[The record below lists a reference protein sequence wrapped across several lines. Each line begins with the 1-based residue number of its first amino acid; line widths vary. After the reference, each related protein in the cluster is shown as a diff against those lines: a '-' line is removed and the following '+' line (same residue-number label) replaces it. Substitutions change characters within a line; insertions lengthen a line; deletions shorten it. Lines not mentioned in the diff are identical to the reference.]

1 MQKRSAKYMEKLKR
15 SHMAGVLRK
24 DLIGKEVTLAG
35 WVQKRRDLGGLIFV
49 DLRDKTGISQVVF
62 DQDVSMDAFTIGETL
77 GSEYVITVKG
87 KVLERHSKNL
97 DMPTG
102 EVEIFV
108 KEVEVLNEA
117 KTPPIYIKDDDQ
129 VSENLRLKYRYLD
142 LRKQNMQQNL
152 KLRHDVTKL
161 VREFLD
167 NETFVE
173 VETPILTK
181 PTPEGARDYIVPS
194 RVNQGKFY
202 ALPQSPQLF
211 KQLLMVSGT
220 DRYFQIVKCFRDE
233 DLRADR
239 QPEFTQID
247 CEMSFV
253 DEEDIMEINERM
265 MAYVL
270 KNIKGIELSLPIPR
284 ITYEEAMDRYGN
296 DKPDTRFGLELIN
309 VTESLKSSD
318 FKVFSST
325 IEKGGIIK
333 AINVSGEAEN
343 FSRKDITNLE
353 KYTKDYG
360 AKGLAWIKVTEEGV
374 NSPIAKFLSEGE
386 IQSILDRTEGKT
398 GDLLLFVADEPQV
411 VHGALSNLR
420 NNLGKQLNLC
430 DNDEYNFLWVT
441 EFPLFERDKETQR
454 LTASHHPFTAPID
467 EDLLL
472 LDKKP
477 EDARA
482 RAYDL
487 VLNGY
492 EIGGGSIRIHT
503 SDIQEKMFKALG
515 FSKEEAYK
523 KFGFLLEA
531 FQYGT
536 PPHGGIAYGLDR
548 LVMILAHEE
557 NIRQVIAFPKTQ
569 NATCLLT
576 DAPTTIDNEQLAE
589 LHININSSEE
599 SS

>member
-1 MQKRSAKYMEKLKR
+1 MEKLKR

-24 DLIGKEVTLAG
+24 EHIGQEVTLAG

-49 DLRDKTGISQVVF
+49 DLRDKTGITQVVF
-62 DQDVSMDAFTIGETL
+62 DQDISKEAFSLGETL
-77 GSEYVITVKG
+77 GSEYVIIVTG

-97 DMPTG
+97 DIPTG
-102 EVEIFV
+102 EVEVFV

-142 LRKQNMQQNL
+142 LRKKKMQQNL

-194 RVNQGKFY
+194 RVNEGKFF

-253 DEEDIMEINERM
+253 DEEDIMKINERM

-270 KNIKGIELSLPIPR
+270 KNIKGIDIKLPIPR
-284 ITYEEAMDRYGN
+284 LTYEEAMDRYGN
-296 DKPDTRFGLELIN
+296 DKPDTRFGLELID
-309 VTESLKSSD
+309 VSHGLKNSD

-325 IEKGGIIK
+325 FEKGGIIK
-333 AINVSGEAEN
+333 GINVTGEAEN

-360 AKGLAWIKVTEEGV
+360 AKGLAWIKVTDEGI
-374 NSPIAKFLSEGE
+374 NSPIGKFLSEEE
-386 IQSILDRTEGKT
+386 IQSILDKMQGKT
-398 GDLLLFVADEPQV
+398 GDLLLFVADEAHV
-411 VHGALSNLR
+411 VHSALGNLR
-420 NNLGKQLNLC
+420 NNLGKELNLYNK
-430 DNDEYNFLWVT
+430 DQYNFLWVT
-441 EFPLFERDKETQR
+441 EFPLFERDKETNR

-467 EDLLL
+467 EDLEL
-472 LDKKP
+472 LDQNP
-477 EDARA
+477 ENARA

-503 SDIQEKMFKALG
+503 SEVQEKMFKALG
-515 FSKEEAYK
+515 FTKEEAYK

-576 DAPTTIDNEQLAE
+576 DAPTTIDAEQLEE
-589 LHININSSEE
+589 LHINVATSEE

>member
-1 MQKRSAKYMEKLKR
+1 
-15 SHMAGVLRK
+15 MAGVLRNEN
-24 DLIGKEVTLAG
+24 IGEEVILAG

-49 DLRDKTGISQVVF
+49 DLRDKTGITQVVF
-62 DQDVSMDAFTIGETL
+62 DQEVSQEAFEIGETL
-77 GSEYVITVKG
+77 GSEYVISIKG
-87 KVLERHSKNL
+87 KVFERHSKNL
-97 DMPTG
+97 EIPTG
-102 EVEIFV
+102 EIEVFVEN
-108 KEVEVLNEA
+108 VEVLNEA

-167 NETFVE
+167 GETFVE

-194 RVNQGKFY
+194 RVNPGKFY

-265 MAYVL
+265 MAHVL
-270 KNIKGIELSLPIPR
+270 KNIKDVDIALPIPR
-284 ITYEEAMDRYGN
+284 MTYKEAMERYGN
-296 DKPDTRFGLELIN
+296 DKPDTRFGLELID

-343 FSRKDITNLE
+343 FSRKDISNLE

-360 AKGLAWIKVTEEGV
+360 AKGLAWIKVTEDGV
-374 NSPIAKFLSEGE
+374 NSPIAKFLSQAE
-386 IQSILDRTEGKT
+386 IESILDKTEGKT
-398 GDLLLFVADEPQV
+398 GDLLLFVADEASV

-420 NNLGKQLNLC
+420 NNLGKRLNLYKK
-430 DNDEYNFLWVT
+430 DQYNFLWVT
-441 EFPLFERDKETQR
+441 EFPLFERDKETNR
-454 LTASHHPFTAPID
+454 LTAMHHPFTAPVD

-472 LDKKP
+472 LEKKP

-487 VLNGY
+487 VLNGH

-503 SDIQEKMFKALG
+503 SEIQEKMFEALG

-531 FQYGT
+531 FQFGT

-548 LVMILAHEE
+548 LVMILANEE

-576 DAPTTIDNEQLAE
+576 EAPTTIDQEQLSE
-589 LHININSSEE
+589 LHIKLNSPEKYS
-599 SS
+599 

>member
-1 MQKRSAKYMEKLKR
+1 MEKLKR
-15 SHMAGVLRK
+15 THMAGTLRK
-24 DLIGKEVTLAG
+24 ESIGVEVTLAG

-62 DQDVSMDAFTIGETL
+62 DQEVSEEAFTIGETL
-77 GSEYVITVKG
+77 GSEYVIVVKG
-87 KVLERHSKNL
+87 KVFERHSKNL
-97 DMPTG
+97 EMPTG

-108 KEVEVLNEA
+108 EQVEVLNEA

-161 VREFLD
+161 VRDFLD
-167 NETFVE
+167 KEAFVE

-253 DEEDIMEINERM
+253 DEMDIMDINERM
-265 MAYVL
+265 MAHVL
-270 KNIKGIELSLPIPR
+270 QGIKGTDISLPFPR
-284 ITYEEAMDRYGN
+284 MTYKEAMERYGN
-296 DKPDTRFGLELIN
+296 DKPDTRFGLELID
-309 VTESLKSSD
+309 VTESLKESD

-325 IEKGGIIK
+325 IEKGGMIK
-333 AINVSGEAEN
+333 AINVTGEADN

-360 AKGLAWIKVTEEGV
+360 AKGLAWLKINTDGV
-374 NSPIAKFLSEGE
+374 NSPIAKFLSASE
-386 IQSILDRTEGKT
+386 IRSILDKTEGKV
-398 GDLLLFVADEPQV
+398 GDLLLFVADDPSI

-420 NNLGKQLNLC
+420 NKLGKQLNLYRE
-430 DNDEYNFLWVT
+430 DQYNFLWVT
-441 EFPLFERDKETQR
+441 EFPLFERDEESNR
-454 LTASHHPFTAPID
+454 LTAMHHPFTAPVD

-472 LDKKP
+472 LEKKP

-487 VLNGY
+487 VLNGH

-503 SDIQEKMFKALG
+503 SDVQEKMFQALG
-515 FSKEEAYK
+515 FTKEEAYK

-531 FQYGT
+531 FRYGT
-536 PPHGGIAYGLDR
+536 PPHGGVAYGLDR

-576 DAPTTIDNEQLAE
+576 EAPTTIDEEQLKE
-589 LHININSSEE
+589 LHINLNSSQEN
-599 SS
+599 S

>member
-1 MQKRSAKYMEKLKR
+1 MEKLKR
-15 SHMAGVLRK
+15 THMAGTLRK
-24 DLIGKEVTLAG
+24 ESIGVEVTLAG

-62 DQDVSMDAFTIGETL
+62 DQEVSEEAFTIGETL
-77 GSEYVITVKG
+77 GSEYVIVVKG
-87 KVLERHSKNL
+87 KVFERHSKNL
-97 DMPTG
+97 EMPTG

-108 KEVEVLNEA
+108 EQVEVLNEA

-161 VREFLD
+161 VRDFLD
-167 NETFVE
+167 KEAFVE

-253 DEEDIMEINERM
+253 DEMDIMDINERM
-265 MAYVL
+265 MAHVL
-270 KNIKGIELSLPIPR
+270 QGIKGTDISLPFPR
-284 ITYEEAMDRYGN
+284 MTYKEAMERYGN
-296 DKPDTRFGLELIN
+296 DKPDTRFGLELID
-309 VTESLKSSD
+309 VTESLKESD

-325 IEKGGIIK
+325 IEKGGMIK
-333 AINVSGEAEN
+333 AINVTGEADN

-360 AKGLAWIKVTEEGV
+360 AKGLAWLKINTDGV
-374 NSPIAKFLSEGE
+374 NSPIAKFLSASE
-386 IQSILDRTEGKT
+386 IRSILDKTEGKV
-398 GDLLLFVADEPQV
+398 GDLLLFVADDPSI

-420 NNLGKQLNLC
+420 NKLGKQLNLYRE
-430 DNDEYNFLWVT
+430 DQYNFLWVT
-441 EFPLFERDKETQR
+441 EFPLFERDEESNR
-454 LTASHHPFTAPID
+454 LTAMHHPFTAPVD

-472 LDKKP
+472 LEKKP

-487 VLNGY
+487 VLNGH

-503 SDIQEKMFKALG
+503 SDVQEKMFQALG
-515 FSKEEAYK
+515 FTKEEAYK

-531 FQYGT
+531 FRYGT

-576 DAPTTIDNEQLAE
+576 EAPTTIDEEQLKE
-589 LHININSSEE
+589 LHINLNSSQEN
-599 SS
+599 S

>member
-1 MQKRSAKYMEKLKR
+1 MEKLKR
-15 SHMAGVLRK
+15 SHMAGILRNEH
-24 DLIGKEVTLAG
+24 IGKEVILAG

-62 DQDVSMDAFTIGETL
+62 DQEVSKEAFIIGETL
-77 GSEYVITVKG
+77 GTEYVIVVKG
-87 KVLERHSKNL
+87 KVYERFSKNL
-97 DMPTG
+97 EMPTG
-102 EVEIFV
+102 EVEVFV
-108 KEVEVLNEA
+108 EEVEVLNDA
-117 KTPPIYIKDDDQ
+117 RTPPIYIKDDDQ

-142 LRKQNMQQNL
+142 LRKQNMQKNL

-161 VREFLD
+161 VRDFLD
-167 NETFVE
+167 KENFIE

-253 DEEDIMEINERM
+253 DEMDIMDINEKM
-265 MAYVL
+265 MAHVV
-270 KNIKGIELSLPIPR
+270 KGIKGLNITLPFLR
-284 ITYEEAMDRYGN
+284 MTYKEAMDRYGN

-309 VTESLKSSD
+309 VTENLKTSD

-333 AINVSGEAEN
+333 AINVSGEADN

-353 KYTKDYG
+353 KHTKDYG

-374 NSPIAKFLSEGE
+374 NSPIAKFLSESE
-386 IQSILDRTEGKT
+386 IQSVLDKTEGKT
-398 GDLLLFVADEPQV
+398 GDLLLFVADEPSV

-420 NNLGKQLNLC
+420 NYLGKELNLYNKDQC
-430 DNDEYNFLWVT
+430 NFLWVT
-441 EFPLFERDKETQR
+441 EFPLFERDKETGR
-454 LTASHHPFTAPID
+454 LSAMHHPFTAPVD

-472 LDKKP
+472 LEKKP

-487 VLNGY
+487 VLNGH

-503 SDIQEKMFKALG
+503 SEIQEKMFQVLG
-515 FSKEEAYK
+515 FTKKEAYK

-576 DAPTTIDNEQLAE
+576 EAPTTIDDDQLSE

-599 SS
+599 NS

>member
-1 MQKRSAKYMEKLKR
+1 
-15 SHMAGVLRK
+15 MAGTLRK
-24 DLIGKEVTLAG
+24 EHIEEEVTLAG

-62 DQDVSMDAFTIGETL
+62 DHEVSKEAFTIGETL
-77 GSEYVITVKG
+77 GSEYVIVVKG
-87 KVLERHSKNL
+87 KVFERHSKNL

-108 KEVEVLNEA
+108 EQVEVLNESN
-117 KTPPIYIKDDDQ
+117 TTPIYIKDDDP

-142 LRKQNMQQNL
+142 LRKQYMQQNL

-161 VREFLD
+161 VRDFLD
-167 NETFVE
+167 RETFVE

-253 DEEDIMEINERM
+253 DEMDIMDINERM
-265 MAYVL
+265 MAHVL
-270 KNIKGIELSLPIPR
+270 KGIKGIDISLPFPR
-284 ITYEEAMDRYGN
+284 LTYKEAMERYGN
-296 DKPDTRFGLELIN
+296 DKPDTRFGLELID
-309 VTESLKSSD
+309 VTDSLKNSD
-318 FKVFSST
+318 FKVFSNT

-360 AKGLAWIKVTEEGV
+360 AKGLAWIKINEEGI
-374 NSPIAKFLSEGE
+374 NSPIGKFLSDLE
-386 IQSILDRTEGKT
+386 IQSIIDKTQGKT
-398 GDLLLFVADEPQV
+398 GDLLLFVADEPAI
-411 VHGALSNLR
+411 VHGALGNLR
-420 NNLGKQLNLC
+420 NNLGKQLKLYQE
-430 DNDEYNFLWVT
+430 DQYNFLWVT
-441 EFPLFERDKETQR
+441 EFPLFERDPETNR
-454 LTASHHPFTAPID
+454 LTAMHHPFTAPVD

-487 VLNGY
+487 VLNGH
-492 EIGGGSIRIHT
+492 EVGGGSIRIHN
-503 SDIQEKMFKALG
+503 SDIQEKMFQALG
-515 FSKEEAYK
+515 FSKEEAYR

-531 FQYGT
+531 FRYGT

-576 DAPTTIDNEQLAE
+576 EAPTTIDDEQLRE
-589 LHININSSEE
+589 LNITPGNYGEKS
-599 SS
+599 

>member
-1 MQKRSAKYMEKLKR
+1 MEKLKR
-15 SHMAGVLRK
+15 SHMAGILRREH
-24 DLIGKEVTLAG
+24 IGQEVILAG

-49 DLRDKTGISQVVF
+49 DLRDKTGITQVVF
-62 DQDVSMDAFTIGETL
+62 DQDVSKEAFTTGETL
-77 GSEYVITVKG
+77 GSEYVIIIKG
-87 KVLERHSKNL
+87 KVIERHSKNL

-102 EVEIFV
+102 EVEVFV
-108 KEVEVLNEA
+108 EEVEVLNEA

-142 LRKQNMQQNL
+142 LRKKNMQQNL

-270 KNIKGIELSLPIPR
+270 KNIKGVDITLPVPR

-296 DKPDTRFGLELIN
+296 DKPDTRFGLELID
-309 VTESLKSSD
+309 VTESLKNSE

-333 AINVSGEAEN
+333 AINVTGQAEN

-360 AKGLAWIKVTEEGV
+360 AKGLAWLKIMEDGV
-374 NSPIAKFLSEGE
+374 NSPIAKFLRGAE
-386 IQSILDRTEGKT
+386 IQSILDKTGGKA
-398 GDLLLFVADEPQV
+398 GDLLLFVADDTHV
-411 VHGALSNLR
+411 VHSALGNLR
-420 NNLGKQLNLC
+420 NNLGKELNLYKK
-430 DNDEYNFLWVT
+430 DQYNFLWVT
-441 EFPLFERDKETQR
+441 EFPLFERDKETNS

-515 FSKEEAYK
+515 FTKEEAYK

-576 DAPTTIDNEQLAE
+576 DAPTTIDDEQLAE
-589 LHININSSEE
+589 LHINVNSTDKTS
-599 SS
+599 

>member
-1 MQKRSAKYMEKLKR
+1 MEKLKR
-15 SHMAGVLRK
+15 SHMAGVLRNEH
-24 DLIGKEVTLAG
+24 IGQEVTLAG

-62 DQDVSMDAFTIGETL
+62 DQDVSKEAFVIGETL
-77 GSEYVITVKG
+77 GSEYVIIVKG
-87 KVLERHSKNL
+87 KVLERHSKNM
-97 DMPTG
+97 DMETG
-102 EVEIFV
+102 EVEVFV

-117 KTPPIYIKDDDQ
+117 KTPPIYIKDDDL

-161 VREFLD
+161 VRQFLD
-167 NETFVE
+167 EETFVE

-253 DEEDIMEINERM
+253 DEEDIMDINERM
-265 MAYVL
+265 MAHVL
-270 KNIKGIELSLPIPR
+270 KNIKGVDLALPIPR

-309 VTESLKSSD
+309 VTESLKNSE
-318 FKVFSST
+318 FKVFSAT

-353 KYTKDYG
+353 KFTKDYG
-360 AKGLAWIKVTEEGV
+360 AKGLAWIKVTDEGV
-374 NSPIAKFLSEGE
+374 NSPIAKFLSETE
-386 IQSILDRTEGKT
+386 IQSILDKTKGKT

-420 NNLGKQLNLC
+420 NNLGKQLNLYKE
-430 DNDEYNFLWVT
+430 DQYNFLWVT
-441 EFPLFERDKETQR
+441 EFPLFERDNETNR
-454 LTASHHPFTAPID
+454 LTAMHHPFTAPID

-472 LDKKP
+472 LETKP

-482 RAYDL
+482 RAYDI
-487 VLNGY
+487 VLNGH

-503 SDIQEKMFKALG
+503 SDIQEKMFEALG
-515 FSKEEAYK
+515 FSKEESYK

-531 FQYGT
+531 FQFGT

-548 LVMILAHEE
+548 LVMILANED

-576 DAPTTIDNEQLAE
+576 DAPTTIDVEQLAE
-589 LHININSSEE
+589 LHINVNIDKKSS
-599 SS
+599 